1 MSQSLLLPPIPTPLE
16 RAREAMA
23 EAGFDGVIAA
33 SPGLVAFL
41 TGHVLPAHLA
51 YPSRDGRL
59 EKPTIAVAS
68 LTQAV
73 TIGVD
78 PKPTVGESVRYGDDR
93 IGLAD
98 GPQRFRAVAEEV
110 GSMNL
115 AGGRLAVELAWVP
128 AGALCALQELRP
140 RASIEPL
147 DGLLKTA
154 KATKSDQE
162 ATAISDACSLADVA
176 QAAIRHALAPGVTE
190 LELYAEAVR
199 GIQEAAQGFA
209 ICGAEIQAGRRGEL
223 GMGAPE
229 ANVVRRGDLVM
240 SDVYV
245 RHPNGW
251 WSDTCSTLACVELG
265 ETERRMWQE
274 LRDGLRAGQE
284 MLRSNVSAGDVYAAI
299 AQFAGE
305 QPGHAGHSIGRDHF
319 EEPVILAGS
328 TDPLPEGAVVVLEPG
343 RYGQGRGMRLEW
355 AFRVTPD
362 GGVPMTSFSLD
373 PL

>member
-1 MSQSLLLPPIPTPLE
+1 MPQNLPLPPIPTPLE
-16 RAREAMA
+16 RARKAMA

-68 LTQAV
+68 LTRAV

-78 PKPTVGESVRYGDDR
+78 PKPAVGESVRYGDDR

-98 GPQRFRAVAEEV
+98 GPERFRAVAEEV

-128 AGALCALQELRP
+128 AGALCALVELKP

-147 DGLLKTA
+147 DGLLQTA
-154 KATKSDQE
+154 KAIKSDQE

-176 QAAIRHALAPGVTE
+176 QGAIRHALAPGVTE

-199 GIQEAAQGFA
+199 AIQEAAQGFA

-223 GMGAPE
+223 GMGPPE
-229 ANVVRRGDLVM
+229 ANVVKRGDLVM

-251 WSDTCSTLACVELG
+251 WSDSCSTLACVELAG
-265 ETERRMWQE
+265 NARHIWQA
-274 LRDGLRAGQE
+274 LLDGLRAGQE
-284 MLRSNVSAGDVYAAI
+284 MLRPDVLAGDVYAAI
-299 AQFAGE
+299 SHFAGE

-319 EEPVILAGS
+319 EEPAILPGS
-328 TDPLPEGAVVVLEPG
+328 TDRLPEGAVIALEPG
-343 RYGQGRGMRLEW
+343 KYGRGSGMRLEW
-355 AFRVTPD
+355 AFRVTPA